1 MNKLLEWQKTQHLL
15 PPVAPSNPLQDINS
29 TRDPTMAPYHNG
41 YDQNQQRQYQRD
53 SDYSQPWQSQ
63 TNGIRDIGTTFSL
76 RSVRQSL
83 EQGVERLSSNGT
95 IDSLKNRLVTE
106 WNGLTAQQRQQSQT
120 TTIPLNASSAGFYRE
135 HEPVLF
141 SNSSGMIPQQQHVQQ
156 SQQIPPPGA
165 VQSAG
170 LTQVQSQQLSHRL
183 GNSVAILQ
191 EFTMKVARE
200 ASHQQQSQGSLQ
212 TPQEAKVPAAV
223 WEALAE
229 LEGIR
234 VFLQQSNIS

>member
-1 MNKLLEWQKTQHLL
+1 MNQLLEWQKTQHLL
-15 PPVAPSNPLQDINS
+15 PPPAPSDPLQNNNNA
-29 TRDPTMAPYHNG
+29 TDPAMAQYHNG
-41 YDQNQQRQYQRD
+41 YDQPQHQHYQQNNNAYN
-53 SDYSQPWQSQ
+53 QPWQSQ
-63 TNGIRDIGTTFSL
+63 QNGNRDIGAAFSL

-106 WNGLTAQQRQQSQT
+106 WNGLTAQQKQQSQASGM
-120 TTIPLNASSAGFYRE
+120 PLNASSAGFYRE

-141 SNSSGMIPQQQHVQQ
+141 PDDTGMIPQQQAHQ
-156 SQQIPPPGA
+156 SAQLAPQGI
-165 VQSAG
+165 VQSNSLAQ
-170 LTQVQSQQLSHRL
+170 TQAPQMAHRL

-191 EFTMKVARE
+191 DFAMKVARE
-200 ASHQQQSQGSLQ
+200 SPQHQQPQNSVLM
-212 TPQEAKVPAAV
+212 PQEPKVPAAV

-234 VFLQQSNIS
+234 SALQQSNF

>member
-1 MNKLLEWQKTQHLL
+1 MNQLLEWQKTQHLL
-15 PPVAPSNPLQDINS
+15 PPPVPGDPLQNNSNPG
-29 TRDPTMAPYHNG
+29 DPTMTQYHNG
-41 YDQNQQRQYQRD
+41 YDQHQHQQYQQTNA
-53 SDYSQPWQSQ
+53 YNQPWQSQ
-63 TNGIRDIGTTFSL
+63 QNGNREIGAAFSL

-106 WNGLTAQQRQQSQT
+106 WNGLTALQKQQSQAT
-120 TTIPLNASSAGFYRE
+120 GIPLDASSAGFYRE

-141 SNSSGMIPQQQHVQQ
+141 SDGTGMAQQHQRQQ
-156 SQQIPPPGA
+156 PAQLAPQGI
-165 VQSAG
+165 VQSGSLAQPQG
-170 LTQVQSQQLSHRL
+170 SQLAHRL

-191 EFTMKVARE
+191 DFAMKVARE
-200 ASHQQQSQGSLQ
+200 SPQQQQPQQRAML
-212 TPQEAKVPAAV
+212 TPQEPKVPTAV

-234 VFLQQSNIS
+234 SVLQQHNY